1 MDGVLVD
8 FAAGAL
14 ELVNNALDKEQY
26 LTWKEHKAL
35 KKRLELE
42 GRKAI
47 ELADLEKPEYRGRD
61 EEEVMPE
68 ARAFMKVLIEEAGE
82 EWWANLPWM
91 PGGEELW
98 KAIAVYNPTILTAPM
113 ANANGCEAGKA
124 TWVENNLGK
133 YNVIYEDEKYNY
145 AHSGAVLVDDFEI
158 NIIPWTKAGGVA
170 VHHHHENVTWTINK
184 INKEVAA

>member
-14 ELVNNALDKEQY
+14 ELVNNALNKEQY

-35 KKRLELE
+35 KKRLEIE
-42 GRKAI
+42 GRESI
-47 ELADLEKPEYRGRD
+47 ELVDLEKPEYRGRN

-91 PGGEELW
+91 PGGQKLW
-98 KAIAVYNPTILTAPM
+98 NAITTYNPTILTAPM
-113 ANANGCEAGKA
+113 ANAHGCEAGKA

-133 YNVIYEDEKYNY
+133 HKVIYEDKKYNY

-158 NIIPWTKAGGVA
+158 NIIPWIEAGGVA
-170 VHHHHENVTWTINK
+170 VHHHHDSVTSTINK
-184 INKEVAA
+184 IKEAID